1 MRLIFVYNANAGLM
15 AGILDSVHKTVSP
28 ETYPCS
34 LCAIS
39 YGAFAVKPRWREWLK
54 TLPMPMHFYHR
65 PDFHLAFPSAH
76 SMALPLVAL
85 DRDGHLELLLDA
97 EQLDALED
105 LEGLIAAM
113 EVRLAPIRP

>member
-65 PDFHLAFPSAH
+65 PDFYVAFPAAR